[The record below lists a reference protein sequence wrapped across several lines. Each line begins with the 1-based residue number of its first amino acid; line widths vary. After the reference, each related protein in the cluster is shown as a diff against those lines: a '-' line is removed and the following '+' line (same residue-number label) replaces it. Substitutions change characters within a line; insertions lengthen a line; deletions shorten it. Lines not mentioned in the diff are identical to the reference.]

1 MAQPGWPSGLFSHC
15 YRERLVYHL
24 GVCYDTTC
32 SSRDTA
38 TVEEDNGI
46 WMFHA
51 ASRSKLLNVLV
62 INQYGTTLGRIEN
75 VFTANIEYVSAV

>member
-1 MAQPGWPSGLFSHC
+1 M
-15 YRERLVYHL
+15 LV
-24 GVCYDTTC
+24 CSDTTY

-51 ASRSKLLNVLV
+51 AGRSKLLDVLV
-62 INQYGTTLGRIEN
+62 INQYGTALGCVEN
-75 VFTANIEYVSAV
+75 VFTANIKYVSAM